1 MANKTIRGTL
11 EGWDGTTACLA
22 YVLAENGATSL
33 NGSGDTVTFGA
44 LDTFTFV
51 VTESLAGYY
60 DILLVDAAD
69 TNVKMS
75 YRGKVHI
82 PADVVGTYEIQSL
95 AQLNRAAF
103 NNQLIPTV
111 NRSADDTNPIRFY
124 WPVAN
129 ADIDGTVVIIQDGSA
144 GSSQS
149 IAGAITYIGTVDTKY
164 EYNLAYNASD
174 RPTQEGVARYE
185 LTDGT
190 NEPKGITLNVF
201 DVRLTAEESA
211 KIALIGTGAGVI
223 SSPVYR
229 GKIESI
235 VIGDAYLR
243 ANGDDFEFTIP
254 DPGLTV
260 ATTTVWFGG
269 NSSTTATSWLVQG
282 TITDNGTTWT
292 LSFELTDTITDALDC
307 GYYKWSVAT
316 RDANSK
322 ERTRVSSNGQEVTAL
337 MHKQTDGSDPNC

>member
-1 MANKTIRGTL
+1 MNVPALIGKTNLSLRLHRVGRSAI
-11 EGWDGTTACLA
+11 
-22 YVLAENGATSL
+22 L
-33 NGSGDTVTFGA
+33 NGTGTSASINASGELTA
-44 LDTFTFV
+44 V
-51 VTESLAGYY
+51 VTETIAYSNEVLAVSIYDTVQAKYLWYPDADSYVYIPSDTTATYY
-60 DILLVDAAD
+60 VGSQAVALLSASFFVPPPV
-69 TNVKMS
+69 T
-75 YRGKVHI
+75 
-82 PADVVGTYEIQSL
+82 
-95 AQLNRAAF
+95 
-103 NNQLIPTV
+103 
-111 NRSADDTNPIRFY
+111 RSVDDTNPIRITT
-124 WPVAN
+124 WPVAS
-129 ADIDGTVVIIQDGSA
+129 ATLSGTVEFSDGTERA
-144 GSSQS
+144 
-149 IAGAITYIGTVDTKY
+149 IAGAFSYIGVLGSNFEY
-164 EYNLAYNASD
+164 ELAYSAAD
-174 RPTQEGVARYE
+174 RPSERGTARYTI
-185 LTDGT
+185 TDGANT
-190 NEPKGITLNVF
+190 RYLTLEVI
-201 DVRLTAEESA
+201 DLRLTAEESD

-282 TITDNGTTWT
+282 TIADNGTTWT